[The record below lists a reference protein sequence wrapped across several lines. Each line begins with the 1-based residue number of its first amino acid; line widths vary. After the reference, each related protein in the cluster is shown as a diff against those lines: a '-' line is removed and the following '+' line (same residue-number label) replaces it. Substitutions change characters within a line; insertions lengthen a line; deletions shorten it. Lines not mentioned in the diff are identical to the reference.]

1 MCILNGLPQ
10 YSDDSQFTA
19 NEHDENCLPT
29 ALLAPVITSPNSIN
43 KKSIY
48 SGNTRKS
55 STEHDARE
63 KIEENDG
70 SGGRGEKKTIHLE
83 SSNYSA
89 LCYPSSLITSPH
101 AHIPTSTTMNSETET
116 TSTTT
121 YKCDDERKPYR
132 VMRRSRKRHSSCE
145 LSLLTADHKRYHH
158 EENSDS
164 EWNSS
169 YPPID
174 SNYSLRYNGHN
185 QQIVTSSSSH
195 SPCVPVPGDNS
206 SRTNSGT
213 TDTAMNISKA
223 TMLPNYPTDSQH
235 QQSHKSL
242 HPEVDSEYSLSPS
255 TTTNHQQQTHSPLSN
270 TALPISLPPYP
281 AYMNPVFLSA
291 LMASGSWPFNSLPGN
306 NNNNNVTNA
315 LDPWHSANISLDSLQ
330 QTASLFSN
338 NNQRLISNSNNF
350 PPILSPQC
358 DTSSIQLNKSP
369 RHLMSDEQIP
379 SLQDINHINCQLGK
393 LSGFPP
399 LTSNSCLNNDNNI
412 PTSQKNLFN
421 YPGLIQPSNLI
432 NGSPTNPFLLQLANC
447 PALTDNSQQILA
459 TALSAW
465 CTQQAETVNLFPY
478 NLHKKNL
485 SNPPLFT
492 SNSYSNSTNITTDNH
507 DNKSNNSN
515 NSIITNLLN
524 NMANESHETND
535 KLNTNSINSTIPYS
549 MTQTDHAISSASLSS
564 SSSGSSRGSSNSS
577 DENQF
582 SSSTFM
588 KNSPKSNNVKD
599 GTVSCPSSVSCLSKA
614 SSSTT
619 NPTSSRPSSAV
630 QSTFNAIMKTNHLN
644 SSQSQSISNYPG
656 AVSGGSTSSLAAMMA
671 AAAAAAAMAGICH
684 PNSDSSRCILPPSLS
699 AFPQPLLPSSSL
711 PASMSSTVAASSS
724 TSVFP
729 SSVNQTFKNFDLMNS
744 SSKDFN
750 DELLN
755 HHEIM
760 LLNDQ
765 QQQQQQRQ
773 AYMTTT
779 QSKYLRH
786 PQHQYIH
793 NSNIVDYPND
803 ESVTEMEDADDEVT
817 DENDIPGEN
826 EDDDE
831 FSEDILLHEQSINRC
846 GNNECNGLVDERS
859 GNNLL
864 NETNTNNS
872 NNHNKSTVTC
882 STGLNNETGTV
893 RNSKNLSESRRC
905 DQSPNI
911 EMNTTHLHTTNNEVK
926 FLSKSYNHNFIGN
939 MINSNNTSTT
949 SSNTKPGNG
958 GNCGGRTNRANLQL
972 SSVMNLDQ
980 KHSHR
985 NLTESMINNDN
996 TNNNLGDSNS
1006 TESDE
1011 NSSVNLSVSNN
1022 TTTTSMN
1029 TSSTV
1034 TTTSSPNGG
1043 GVGSGAL
1050 FSIRR
1055 AVGLSRTN
1063 LPFPA
1068 RKRLF
1073 GWLVDHLRE
1082 PYPSEEEK
1090 MMLAMETGLSRT
1102 TVNNWFINARRRYVK
1117 PLMQGRLVLQ
1127 SGVFKTVSN
1136 ENCNATTSGGGGG
1149 ASSSSA
1155 SSPPSPTANTTNN
1168 SSNNNFG
1175 QNHYMP
1181 TNTSVVTKSNYTHSP
1196 LNEKGHRE
1204 RSGSRRNSAL
1214 TANTT
1219 NVSSGSSNINNSSSM
1234 LPFSNSFNTCP
1245 LSSTNNDAVNTSCHY
1260 NNSNSFIANPFST
1273 QQNNLGISKSPN
1285 NPSDSAAAISAMAVA
1300 AAAAAAVYA
1309 GANMNASR
1317 GGRGGSSSAST
1328 TSISGSPVSAL
1339 SPTSSLLF
1347 TSQFSN
1353 LFNNAAAST
1362 VNINRSSR
1370 TGSSVQHHHQ
1380 QQQQQQQ
1387 NHSQHPHPDIL
1398 LSNEHLVDG
1407 ITNLSKSLLC
1417 STSTESEHMIG
1428 GTGD

>member
-1 MCILNGLPQ
+1 M
-10 YSDDSQFTA
+10 
-19 NEHDENCLPT
+19 
-29 ALLAPVITSPNSIN
+29 N
-43 KKSIY
+43 KMSTY
-48 SGNTRKS
+48 FGNARKS
-55 STEHDARE
+55 PTEHDTKE
-63 KIEENDG
+63 KIEEND
-70 SGGRGEKKTIHLE
+70 SSEGRGEKKTIPIE
-83 SSNYSA
+83 SPNYSA
-89 LCYPSSLITSPH
+89 ICCPSGLITSPPH
-101 AHIPTSTTMNSETET
+101 THLPTSTTMNSEKET

-121 YKCDDERKPYR
+121 FKCDEEKKPYR
-132 VMRRSRKRHSSCE
+132 VMRRGRKRHSSCE
-145 LSLLTADHKRYHH
+145 LSLLNADHKRYHH
-158 EENSDS
+158 EENSDN
-164 EWNSS
+164 EWSSS

-185 QQIVTSSSSH
+185 QQIATSSLSH
-195 SPCVPVPGDNS
+195 SSCVPMPADNS
-206 SRTNSGT
+206 SSTNSGT
-213 TDTAMNISKA
+213 TDTTMNTSK
-223 TMLPNYPTDSQH
+223 TTLLPNFPRDSQH
-235 QQSHKSL
+235 QQSHKSI

-255 TTTNHQQQTHSPLSN
+255 TATNHQQQTHSPLPN
-270 TALPISLPPYP
+270 TTLPINLPPYP

-306 NNNNNVTNA
+306 NNNNVVTNT
-315 LDPWHSANISLDSLQ
+315 LDPWHAANISLDSLQ

-338 NNQRLISNSNNF
+338 NNQRLVPNSNNF

-358 DTSSIQLNKSP
+358 DASSIQLNKSP

-379 SLQDINHINCQLGK
+379 SLQDINHINSQLSK

-399 LTSNSCLNNDNNI
+399 LTSNSCLNNENNI

-421 YPGLIQPSNLI
+421 YPAFIQPSNFI
-432 NGSPTNPFLLQLANC
+432 NGSPTNPFLLQLTNC

-465 CTQQAETVNLFPY
+465 CTQQAETVGLFPY
-478 NLHKKNL
+478 NLHRKNL

-492 SNSYSNSTNITTDNH
+492 SNSYSNNTNNTTDNH
-507 DNKSNNSN
+507 DNKSNGSN
-515 NSIITNLLN
+515 NSIITTLLN

-535 KLNTNSINSTIPYS
+535 KLNINSTNSTIPYS
-549 MTQTDHAISSASLSS
+549 MTQTDQAISSAPLSSS

-577 DENQF
+577 DENHF
-582 SSSTFM
+582 NSSTFM

-599 GTVSCPSSVSCLSKA
+599 STVSCPSSASCLSKL

-619 NPTSSRPSSAV
+619 INPTSSRPSSAV
-630 QSTFNAIMKTNHLN
+630 QSTFNAIMNNNHLN
-644 SSQSQSISNYPG
+644 SSQCQPIPNYPG

-671 AAAAAAAMAGICH
+671 AAAAAAAMAGMCH
-684 PNSDSSRCILPPSLS
+684 PNPDSSRCILPPSLS
-699 AFPQPLLPSSSL
+699 AFPQPLLPSSSM
-711 PASMSSTVAASSS
+711 PASMSSTVAASLS

-765 QQQQQQRQ
+765 QQQRQ
-773 AYMTTT
+773 AYMTTA

-786 PQHQYIH
+786 PQHQYINVTSN
-793 NSNIVDYPND
+793 NSNIVDYTND
-803 ESVTEMEDADDEVT
+803 ESVTEIEDVDDEVT
-817 DENDIPGEN
+817 EENDIPEEN

-831 FSEDILLHEQSINRC
+831 FSEDILLHEQSINRSS
-846 GNNECNGLVDERS
+846 NNECNGLVDERS

-864 NETNTNNS
+864 SGTNTNNS
-872 NNHNKSTVTC
+872 NNHNKSTVKC
-882 STGLNNETGTV
+882 STGLSNETGTV
-893 RNSKNLSESRRC
+893 RNSKNLSESRRLG
-905 DQSPNI
+905 QSPNR
-911 EMNTTHLHTTNNEVK
+911 EMNTTHLHTKDSEVK

-949 SSNTKPGNG
+949 GSNTKPGNG
-958 GNCGGRTNRANLQL
+958 SSYSGRTNRANLQL
-972 SSVMNLDQ
+972 SSAMNLDQ
-980 KHSHR
+980 KYGHR
-985 NLTESMINNDN
+985 NLTESMINSDN
-996 TNNNLGDSNS
+996 INNNVGDSNS

-1034 TTTSSPNGG
+1034 TTTSSPNGSG

-1155 SSPPSPTANTTNN
+1155 SSPPSPTPNSTNN
-1168 SSNNNFG
+1168 SNNNNFG
-1175 QNHYMP
+1175 QNHYMS
-1181 TNTSVVTKSNYTHSP
+1181 TNTSVATKSNYTHSP

-1219 NVSSGSSNINNSSSM
+1219 NVSTGSGNINNSSSM

-1273 QQNNLGISKSPN
+1273 QQNNLGISKSSN

-1317 GGRGGSSSAST
+1317 GGRVGSSSAST

-1353 LFNNAAAST
+1353 LFNNAAASA

-1380 QQQQQQQ
+1380 QQ
-1387 NHSQHPHPDIL
+1387 QHPHPDIL